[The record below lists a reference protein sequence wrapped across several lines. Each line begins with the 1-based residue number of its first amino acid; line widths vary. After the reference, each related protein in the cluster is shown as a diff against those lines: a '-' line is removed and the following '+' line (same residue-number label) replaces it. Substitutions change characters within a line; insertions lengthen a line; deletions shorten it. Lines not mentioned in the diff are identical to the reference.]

1 LVSPHGSKAWPSAA
15 ERLSTSKSTGCCH
28 YCFFAGSDWNTNQ
41 RGTFV
46 GMAKERPTLT
56 QIKAGCAAVLNFK
69 CIHSLPNGG
78 YIMAEGTKLP
88 VKTKE
93 KKSAAALRPWRP
105 LENLRHEIDRLF
117 EEFDGG
123 IWRSPFG
130 RSLSDMQRGLG
141 WVTLPAVD
149 LAETDKAYEI
159 AAELPGMDEKNIE
172 VKFADGVLTIK
183 GEKEEAKEEKEEG
196 LLSERT

>member
-1 LVSPHGSKAWPSAA
+1 
-15 ERLSTSKSTGCCH
+15 
-28 YCFFAGSDWNTNQ
+28 
-41 RGTFV
+41 
-46 GMAKERPTLT
+46 
-56 QIKAGCAAVLNFK
+56 
-69 CIHSLPNGG
+69 
-78 YIMAEGTKLP
+78 MAEGTKLP

-159 AAELPGMDEKNIE
+159 AAELPGRDEKNIE

-183 GEKEEAKEEKEEG
+183 GEKEEAKEEKKKDYY
-196 LLSERT
+196 LNERSFGSFQRSFRILDGIHADKIEATFKIRRAVRL